1 MLFWSFRIMVG
12 LGLFFIVLFGMAFVV
27 TARRRIENHRG
38 LLRLALYSLPLP
50 WIAAELGW
58 IVAEY
63 GRQPWVIE
71 GVLPTSL
78 GVSSVSAGTCLVQP
92 DRLRRVLQHA
102 GHRRCLPDAAGHP
115 PGARTLVR
123 CRKELTDARLRTA
136 AAHLVG
142 IARRSA
148 RRLRVT
154 DGFDLGVGM
163 LFRFIGK
170 TDEERR
176 VFLETIEP
184 VWEGN
189 QVWFILGGG
198 AIFAAWPPLYATSF
212 SGFYIAMFLVL
223 AALILRPVGFAF
235 RNKLADPRWRN
246 VWDWALFIA
255 GFVPSLV
262 FGVAFGNF
270 LLGVPFRFDDTLR
283 VFYEGSFFALL
294 NPFAVLCGLVSV
306 AMLAMHG
313 ATYAAFKT
321 HAPLTDRAAAAARM
335 AAVAYIILFTICGV
349 LISMSVDGYR
359 IVSEIDP
366 ERPVESAWASQ

>member
-1 MLFWSFRIMVG
+1 MLDY
-12 LGLFFIVLFGMAFVV
+12 
-27 TARRRIENHRG
+27 E
-38 LLRLALYSLPLP
+38 LLRLIWWALL
-50 WIAAELGW
+50 
-58 IVAEY
+58 
-63 GRQPWVIE
+63 
-71 GVLPTSL
+71 GVL
-78 GVSSVSAGTCLVQP
+78 
-92 DRLRRVLQHA
+92 
-102 GHRRCLPDAAGHP
+102 
-115 PGARTLVR
+115 
-123 CRKELTDARLRTA
+123 
-136 AAHLVG
+136 LVG
-142 IARRSA
+142 FA
-148 RRLRVT
+148 VT

-163 LFRFIGK
+163 LFRFLGR

-176 VFLETIEP
+176 AFLETIEP

-223 AALILRPVGFAF
+223 AALILRPVGFVF
-235 RNKLADPRWRN
+235 RNKLADARWRN
-246 VWDWALFIA
+246 IWDACLFVA

-294 NPFAVLCGLVSV
+294 NPFALLCGLVSV

-313 ATYAAFKT
+313 GTYAAFKT
-321 HAPLTDRAAAAARM
+321 HAPMADRAATAARVS
-335 AAVAYIILFTICGV
+335 AVAYIILFTICGV

-359 IVSEIDP
+359 I
-366 ERPVESAWASQ
+366 ASQINTIGPSNPLGKSVLSGTGAWLDNYGRYPWMMVAPLLGYAGAIGAFVFVRGRAGIALISSGLAAAGTICTAGFSAFPFLLPSSLDPGSSLTVWDASSSQLTLFIMLVATLIFMPLILIYTAWVFRVLRGKVSLEHIHKGAY

>member
-1 MLFWSFRIMVG
+1 MLDY
-12 LGLFFIVLFGMAFVV
+12 
-27 TARRRIENHRG
+27 E
-38 LLRLALYSLPLP
+38 LLRLIWWALL
-50 WIAAELGW
+50 
-58 IVAEY
+58 
-63 GRQPWVIE
+63 
-71 GVLPTSL
+71 GVL
-78 GVSSVSAGTCLVQP
+78 
-92 DRLRRVLQHA
+92 
-102 GHRRCLPDAAGHP
+102 
-115 PGARTLVR
+115 
-123 CRKELTDARLRTA
+123 
-136 AAHLVG
+136 LVG
-142 IARRSA
+142 FA
-148 RRLRVT
+148 VT

-163 LFRFIGK
+163 LFRFLGR

-176 VFLETIEP
+176 AFLETIEP

-223 AALILRPVGFAF
+223 AALILRPVGFVF

-246 VWDWALFIA
+246 IWDICLFIA

-294 NPFAVLCGLVSV
+294 NPFALLCGLVSV

-313 ATYAAFKT
+313 GTYASFKT
-321 HAPLTDRAAAAARM
+321 HAPMSDRAATAARIS
-335 AAVAYIILFTICGV
+335 AVAYIILFTICGV

-359 IVSEIDP
+359 IASEINPAGPSNPLGKSVLSGTGAWLDNYGRYPWMLAAPIIGYLGAIGAFVFARDRAGIALISSGLAVAGTICTAGFSAFPFMLPSSLDP
-366 ERPVESAWASQ
+366 GSSLTVWDASSSQLTLFIMLVATLIFMPLILAYTAWVFRVLRGKVSLEHIHKGAY

>member
-1 MLFWSFRIMVG
+1 MLDY
-12 LGLFFIVLFGMAFVV
+12 
-27 TARRRIENHRG
+27 E
-38 LLRLALYSLPLP
+38 LLRLIWWALL
-50 WIAAELGW
+50 
-58 IVAEY
+58 
-63 GRQPWVIE
+63 
-71 GVLPTSL
+71 GVL
-78 GVSSVSAGTCLVQP
+78 
-92 DRLRRVLQHA
+92 
-102 GHRRCLPDAAGHP
+102 
-115 PGARTLVR
+115 
-123 CRKELTDARLRTA
+123 
-136 AAHLVG
+136 LVG
-142 IARRSA
+142 FA
-148 RRLRVT
+148 VT

-163 LFRFIGK
+163 LFRFLGK

-176 VFLETIEP
+176 AFLETIEP

-223 AALILRPVGFAF
+223 AALILRPVGFVF

-246 VWDWALFIA
+246 IWDVCLFIA

-294 NPFAVLCGLVSV
+294 NPFALLCGLVSV

-313 ATYAAFKT
+313 GTYAAFKT
-321 HAPLTDRAAAAARM
+321 HSPMSDRAATAARIS
-335 AAVAYIILFTICGV
+335 AVAYIILFTICGV

-359 IVSEIDP
+359 IASEINTAGPSNPLGKAVLSGTGAWLDNYGRYPWMLAAPVIGYLGAIGAFVFARDRAGIALISSGLAVAGTICTAGFSAFPFMLPSSLDP
-366 ERPVESAWASQ
+366 GSSLTVWDASSSQLTLFIMLVATLIFMPLILAYTAWVFRVLRGKVSLEHIHKGAY

>member
-1 MLFWSFRIMVG
+1 MLDY
-12 LGLFFIVLFGMAFVV
+12 
-27 TARRRIENHRG
+27 E
-38 LLRLALYSLPLP
+38 LLRLIWWALL
-50 WIAAELGW
+50 
-58 IVAEY
+58 
-63 GRQPWVIE
+63 
-71 GVLPTSL
+71 GVL
-78 GVSSVSAGTCLVQP
+78 
-92 DRLRRVLQHA
+92 
-102 GHRRCLPDAAGHP
+102 
-115 PGARTLVR
+115 
-123 CRKELTDARLRTA
+123 
-136 AAHLVG
+136 LVG
-142 IARRSA
+142 FA
-148 RRLRVT
+148 VT

-163 LFRFIGK
+163 LFRFLGR

-176 VFLETIEP
+176 AFLETIEP

-223 AALILRPVGFAF
+223 AALILRPVGFVF

-246 VWDWALFIA
+246 IWDICLFIA

-294 NPFAVLCGLVSV
+294 NPFALLCGLVSV

-313 ATYAAFKT
+313 GTYASFKT
-321 HAPLTDRAAAAARM
+321 HAPMSERAATAARIS
-335 AAVAYIILFTICGV
+335 AVAYIILFTICGV

-359 IVSEIDP
+359 IASEINPAGPSNPLGKSVLSGTGAWLDNYGRYPWMLAAPIIGYLGAIGAFVFARDRAGIALISSGLAVAGTICTAGFSAFPFMLPSSLDP
-366 ERPVESAWASQ
+366 GSSLTVWDASSSQLTLFIMLVATLIFMPLILAYTAWVFRVLRGKVSLEHIHKGAY

>member
-1 MLFWSFRIMVG
+1 MLDY
-12 LGLFFIVLFGMAFVV
+12 
-27 TARRRIENHRG
+27 E
-38 LLRLALYSLPLP
+38 LLRLIWWALL
-50 WIAAELGW
+50 
-58 IVAEY
+58 
-63 GRQPWVIE
+63 
-71 GVLPTSL
+71 GVL
-78 GVSSVSAGTCLVQP
+78 
-92 DRLRRVLQHA
+92 
-102 GHRRCLPDAAGHP
+102 
-115 PGARTLVR
+115 
-123 CRKELTDARLRTA
+123 
-136 AAHLVG
+136 LVG
-142 IARRSA
+142 FA
-148 RRLRVT
+148 VT

-163 LFRFIGK
+163 LFRFLGR

-176 VFLETIEP
+176 AFLETIEP

-223 AALILRPVGFAF
+223 AALILRPVGFVF

-246 VWDWALFIA
+246 VWDICLFIA

-294 NPFAVLCGLVSV
+294 NPFALLCGLVSV

-313 ATYAAFKT
+313 GTYASFKT
-321 HAPLTDRAAAAARM
+321 HAPMSDRAATAARIS
-335 AAVAYIILFTICGV
+335 AVAYIILFTICGV

-359 IVSEIDP
+359 IASEINPAGPSNPLGKSVLSGTGAWLDNYGRYPWMLAAPIIGYLGAIGAFVFARDRAGIALISSGLAVAGTICTAGFSAFPFMLPSSLDP
-366 ERPVESAWASQ
+366 GSSLTVWDASSSQLTLFIMLVATLIFMPLILAYTAWVFRVLRGKVSLEHIHKGAY